1 MSNPNFSQ
9 FGLYTS
15 SLIIIIACLASRYL
29 IALKKKKKRESKHKR
44 RKKQYS
50 RTFSAA
56 KKTPNFFSLNT
67 SNTRHASQSSLFP
80 DKHCKKDIQEV
91 GLLLRV

>member
-9 FGLYTS
+9 FGLYTT

-29 IALKKKKKRESKHKR
+29 IALKKEKKREKANT
-44 RKKQYS
+44 KKS

-67 SNTRHASQSSLFP
+67 RHASQSYLFP
-80 DKHCKKDIQEV
+80 DKHRKKEYTGSRFTFK
-91 GLLLRV
+91 GLT